1 MIPYGKQNISKE
13 DLDQIKEVLNSDFL
27 TQGPKITEFEEAI
40 CSSTN
45 ANHATAV
52 SSATAALHIACL
64 SMGLGDGDIL
74 WTSPNSFV
82 ASSNCALYCGAEVDF
97 VDIDIETNNIS
108 IEKLE
113 KKLRQAK
120 ETNTLPKILIPVHM
134 CGFSC
139 DMASIHEL
147 SKEYGFK
154 IIEDAS
160 HCIGAK
166 YQDNPVGS
174 CQFSDIAVFSFH
186 PVKIITT
193 GEGGVATTN
202 CEELDRMMKI
212 YRTHGITRNAEL
224 MEGKKEGDWFY
235 EQVSLGFNY
244 RITDIQ
250 ASLGISQLTRLE
262 KYVKK
267 RNELAEIY
275 DKSLSDLPI
284 TLPPRSDS
292 VFSSFH
298 LYIIKINDLKK
309 FSRKDFFDYLRSNNI
324 GANVHYIPIH
334 LHPFY
339 KSKGFNPGD
348 FPSSE
353 ESYEKSVSIPIYQ
366 DLSKKDQDYIIEK
379 IRNYFLN

>member
-1 MIPYGKQNISKE
+1 
-13 DLDQIKEVLNSDFL
+13 
-27 TQGPKITEFEEAI
+27 
-40 CSSTN
+40 
-45 ANHATAV
+45 
-52 SSATAALHIACL
+52 
-64 SMGLGDGDIL
+64 MGLGDGDIL

-120 ETNTLPKILIPVHM
+120 ETNTLPKILVPVHM

-193 GEGGVATTN
+193 GE
-202 CEELDRMMKI
+202 EEWQQP
-212 YRTHGITRNAEL
+212 T
-224 MEGKKEGDWFY
+224 
-235 EQVSLGFNY
+235 V
-244 RITDIQ
+244 
-250 ASLGISQLTRLE
+250 
-262 KYVKK
+262 
-267 RNELAEIY
+267 
-275 DKSLSDLPI
+275 KSL
-284 TLPPRSDS
+284 T
-292 VFSSFH
+292 
-298 LYIIKINDLKK
+298 
-309 FSRKDFFDYLRSNNI
+309 
-324 GANVHYIPIH
+324 
-334 LHPFY
+334 
-339 KSKGFNPGD
+339 
-348 FPSSE
+348 E
-353 ESYEKSVSIPIYQ
+353 
-366 DLSKKDQDYIIEK
+366 
-379 IRNYFLN
+379 

>member
-27 TQGPKITEFEEAI
+27 TQGPKIIEFEEAI

-120 ETNTLPKILIPVHM
+120 ETNTLPKILVPVHM

-139 DMASIHEL
+139 DMASKYMNYQKNMVLRL
-147 SKEYGFK
+147 SRMHPIVLVQNIK
-154 IIEDAS
+154 I
-160 HCIGAK
+160 
-166 YQDNPVGS
+166 NMVGS
-174 CQFSDIAVFSFH
+174 CQLSDIAVFSFH

-212 YRTHGITRNAEL
+212 YRTYGITRNAEL
-224 MEGKKEGDWFY
+224 MEGKKE
-235 EQVSLGFNY
+235 EIGFTN
-244 RITDIQ
+244 
-250 ASLGISQLTRLE
+250 
-262 KYVKK
+262 
-267 RNELAEIY
+267 
-275 DKSLSDLPI
+275 KS
-284 TLPPRSDS
+284 
-292 VFSSFH
+292 
-298 LYIIKINDLKK
+298 
-309 FSRKDFFDYLRSNNI
+309 
-324 GANVHYIPIH
+324 A
-334 LHPFY
+334 
-339 KSKGFNPGD
+339 
-348 FPSSE
+348 
-353 ESYEKSVSIPIYQ
+353 
-366 DLSKKDQDYIIEK
+366 
-379 IRNYFLN
+379 